1 MARAIEL
8 DPAAEKELDDAIEF
22 LGSNS
27 VAGRRLATAIDR
39 AFSTLVDFPEAG
51 KQVDGSLRSLC
62 LPGTSYS
69 MITKSSRTRFVSWC
83 SRTRRAALGTG
94 ATGSSRSRTSFSSKG
109 W

>member
-51 KQVDGSLRSLC
+51 KQVDGSLRSLY

-69 MITKSSRTRFVSWC
+69 MIYEVEPHAVRVLVFAHAA
-83 SRTRRAALGTG
+83 RRPGYW
-94 ATGSSRSRTSFSSKG
+94 RDRK
-109 W
+109 

>member
-39 AFSTLVDFPEAG
+39 AFSTLVDSLMQGNRWTVLSERSICPEPVTA
-51 KQVDGSLRSLC
+51 
-62 LPGTSYS
+62 
-69 MITKSSRTRFVSWC
+69 
-83 SRTRRAALGTG
+83 
-94 ATGSSRSRTSFSSKG
+94 
-109 W
+109 